1 MRLTL
6 RTLLAY
12 RDQVLEAKDAEVLEQ
27 RLRESQTAQTISDRI
42 NNIVSNPSVPQIEID
57 AQGFGFNANDVA
69 CFLDDT
75 MATDRVADME
85 RACLD
90 NNPLLAEVAS
100 CHQILV
106 KTVSTPVQI
115 PTRLRN
121 RIQSFSSRRSSETE
135 RLRRHFDERH
145 RRYDAQHLSVSRPF
159 GIPIPVSPQG
169 TQANGNPEHPLS
181 SRNPSIPPK
190 NNEAGRPGSQ
200 PNRQVPQYL
209 REPKS
214 QWIGTLLRLVI
225 LVSLLA
231 ICILKSLGSRQRL
244 VELLDRETSDWSS
257 GHSSSS
263 SATKRPLSPEP
274 TER

>member
-12 RDQVLEAKDAEVLEQ
+12 RDQVLEAKDTEVLEQ

-57 AQGFGFNANDVA
+57 AQGFGLNANDVA

-90 NNPLLAEVAS
+90 NNALLAEVAS

-106 KTVSTPVQI
+106 KTVSAPVQI
-115 PTRLRN
+115 PIRLRN
-121 RIQSFSSRRSSETE
+121 RIQSFSNRRSSEAE
-135 RLRRHFDERH
+135 RLRRHFDER
-145 RRYDAQHLSVSRPF
+145 RLRDDARHPSVQRPF
-159 GIPIPVSPQG
+159 GIPIP
-169 TQANGNPEHPLS
+169 
-181 SRNPSIPPK
+181 
-190 NNEAGRPGSQ
+190 GSQ
-200 PNRQVPQYL
+200 QGITISGNTEPPFLSQNPLKRPRDNDADQPGEPQHRQVPQYL
-209 REPKS
+209 RETKG
-214 QWIGTLLRLVI
+214 QWIGALIRLVI

-244 VELLDRETSDWSS
+244 VELLDRETSEWSS
-257 GHSSSS
+257 GHLSSSVE
-263 SATKRPLSPEP
+263 RGLNPEP